1 MPFSLTCYTQRPQ
14 CPPPGL
20 GVFSSLG
27 VDEETLKRTMPVRKG
42 KFRVRSTFRSLLVVS
57 LTGVIVISALFDE
70 LNQLN
75 FGVIVQKI
83 GTYQAVQD
91 KTPKIPTLGYLEPIT
106 AVVLTAGDRMEA
118 LNTIL
123 GFYLNKTAQLVPE
136 VKLLWNGGQE
146 VKLNSEFERNERLTL
161 YVEEHNTL
169 NNRYRHWHSIKTSA
183 VLLLDDDCIVR
194 DIEKAIT
201 VYMRNTERIVS
212 FYARTHK
219 YDHHE
224 KLWKYAHP
232 RSTNGRYSLG
242 TGQASL
248 LATHW
253 LKDFYTDPKLENIRR
268 FIDNNRPTCEDIALH
283 MYVSNQTK
291 LSPVL
296 VRAGQQQLRGSST
309 GMSSAREWGH
319 KRKAC
324 LNFFISTP
332 FGGQNP
338 LVHSD
343 MASPL

>member
-1 MPFSLTCYTQRPQ
+1 MSLT
-14 CPPPGL
+14 
-20 GVFSSLG
+20 VA
-27 VDEETLKRTMPVRKG
+27 
-42 KFRVRSTFRSLLVVS
+42 S
-57 LTGVIVISALFDE
+57 LTIIVISAFSNSI
-70 LNQLN
+70 NQSK
-75 FGVIVQKI
+75 FGVIVRKI
-83 GTYQAVQD
+83 GTYEAARD
-91 KTPKIPTLGYLEPIT
+91 KAQKGPTLGYLEPIT
-106 AVVLTAGDRMEA
+106 AVVLTTGDRMEA

-224 KLWKYAHP
+224 KVWKYANP
-232 RSTNGRYSLG
+232 RTTNGRYSLG

-253 LKDFYTDPKLENIRR
+253 LKEFNLDPQLENIRR
-268 FIDNNRPTCEDIALH
+268 FIDNNTPTCEDIALH
-283 MYVSNQTK
+283 MYVSNRTK

-324 LNFFISTP
+324 LNFFISTA